1 MRIATLL
8 SVSLTIIAL
17 QLLFSDTTTNQLYAQ
32 YPKEAFDS
40 ISLDQALPL
49 SGTEQLS
56 VTSDI
61 ASDLVDGVDRF
72 LLKQIA
78 ESVRTRQSNWPKP
91 DKPATENST
100 FSDNLVLSY
109 IQAIEPI
116 RQDFAR
122 RIGLVDQRISPK
134 EWIVESPI
142 VLPSQKLAVDTAI
155 ASDDS

>member
-78 ESVRTRQSNWPKP
+78 ESVRNR
-91 DKPATENST
+91 
-100 FSDNLVLSY
+100 SDRTSL
-109 IQAIEPI
+109 
-116 RQDFAR
+116 
-122 RIGLVDQRISPK
+122 
-134 EWIVESPI
+134 VES
-142 VLPSQKLAVDTAI
+142 
-155 ASDDS
+155 DSSTNESLQRSGLSNHRLCFQAKSWLSIQQSLRMTR